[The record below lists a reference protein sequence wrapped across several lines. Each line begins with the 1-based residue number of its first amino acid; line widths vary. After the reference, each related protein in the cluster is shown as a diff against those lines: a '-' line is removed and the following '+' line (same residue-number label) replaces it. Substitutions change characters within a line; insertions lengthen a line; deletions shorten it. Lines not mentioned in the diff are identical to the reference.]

1 MAESLLRL
9 HFPSVYNSKS
19 LTSIGTQLVHRMKK
33 HLHLVDVPFV
43 DLILRSIYYNMF
55 CNQEILMFP
64 FDGNGLTDIENTEVY
79 EATYHLARNN
89 FLPKSR

>member
-1 MAESLLRL
+1 
-9 HFPSVYNSKS
+9 
-19 LTSIGTQLVHRMKK
+19 MKK

-55 CNQEILMFP
+55 CNQGILMSP

-79 EATYHLARNN
+79 EAAYHLAGKN
-89 FLPKSR
+89 FFLKR